1 MEEVRSKDGTAIA
14 FERLGDGQPVIV
26 VGGATCDRAM
36 ARPAHA
42 VEFFELLGVG
52 LADAGWDGSGMPDAR
67 LATLPATTHY
77 DIFSSP
83 ALASTV
89 APFPRRPHAGD
100 RVSRDAERGHGRSNS
115 NH

>member
-14 FERLGDGQPVIV
+14 FERLSDGQPVIV

-42 VEFFELLGVG
+42 VEFFELLG
-52 LADAGWDGSGMPDAR
+52 AGVHCRA
-67 LATLPATTHY
+67 
-77 DIFSSP
+77 
-83 ALASTV
+83 V
-89 APFPRRPHAGD
+89 PRRPHAGD

>member
-1 MEEVRSKDGTAIA
+1 VEEVRSKDGTAIA

-89 APFPRRPHAGD
+89 ALFL
-100 RVSRDAERGHGRSNS
+100 DAPMPEIG
-115 NH
+115 

>member
-14 FERLGDGQPVIV
+14 FERLSDGQPVIV

-52 LADAGWDGSGMPDAR
+52 LADAG
-67 LATLPATTHY
+67 
-77 DIFSSP
+77 
-83 ALASTV
+83 
-89 APFPRRPHAGD
+89 
-100 RVSRDAERGHGRSNS
+100 
-115 NH
+115 